1 MNEIAQ
7 HFLET
12 YARGGE
18 VDGGWKFGKALQQ
31 SRLDYSP
38 DSLARLDQLLA
49 AIRERAKPVA
59 ADFLGDVQGR
69 NFCSLLAFY
78 LMAVVNRRT
87 HAVIEW
93 HDHAS
98 AQAAVPAGT
107 RLPQGPFSRL
117 VAIAPDQGALYT
129 PLGWVHDALFGEGVR
144 RPAADWIAAVIGQIE
159 REVPAAWASAAR
171 DMGFLAAHLMFM
183 VADGGTA
190 IHTLLSN
197 HPGGRKILHMIM
209 ADEPLKAGRADLDA
223 NRDGLPWLT
232 FGYAGYFPFGD
243 GSKAHA
249 IVVELRTYGEQP
261 LRLSVAFMYRPASP
275 GSPFAILEPQGLSS
289 SATPA
294 QSAALMPAMNAGIQS
309 FKWPRGSW
317 DALREASA
325 KVDASSPGFAPTA
338 QAPLDGDRGD
348 DPRLTYADGEPIR
361 VGDAVLSGDCVWP
374 ARVVLLPPDEYGRP
388 RCVFEAT
395 DGLRRVL
402 SAEGAREE
410 LQFVARNPPDHVAA
424 CVAYLEDNLRQ
435 GSLHARYVLGL
446 LNWHGVGMPKNAGV
460 GLRLVQAAADAGHA
474 AAETEIARIYLAGD
488 TVAADTAKG
497 IDYLQRSASRGHPRA
512 MGLLGEMHET
522 GQLVAVDF
530 PKALTLYKRA
540 IAAGDAEA
548 MLSMARLLLEGQ
560 RVPLDAKQAGALI
573 EQAAATGLVAAIY
586 LLAQRC
592 DDGDGVPQDH
602 ARAVALYEQAAAQGH
617 ARSINNLAD
626 KYENGLGV
634 PQDLDKAVALYRQAA
649 DKNIIAAWYSLGKMA
664 AEGRGL
670 PRDLAEA
677 ARWMKLAAA
686 HDFLQSRALLAD
698 YLRAQGPGRIADAE
712 RVLAQAATLEPQALV
727 DAAAKVSTG
736 AADGAA
742 RVLAFKLLMQAARRG
757 HAGAQFQVG
766 EAYRRGVGVDASM
779 QLAMEW
785 LERAAGQDH
794 AGAIRTLGEVYES
807 GELGERN
814 SELAF
819 GYSLRTARS
828 GTGAPAANA
837 AYRVARMYED
847 GRGATV
853 DLSEALRWME
863 AAADHGVADAEARV
877 ALLQRAVAAAQG
889 SGASEAGKKP
899 GWKFW

>member
-49 AIRERAKPVA
+49 AVRERAKPVA
-59 ADFLGDVQGR
+59 ADFIDNVQGR
-69 NFCSLLAFY
+69 NFCALLAYY

-93 HDHAS
+93 HDLAS

-107 RLPQGPFSRL
+107 RLPEEPFSRL
-117 VAIAPDQGALYT
+117 VAMAPDQGSLYM
-129 PLGWVHDALFGEGVR
+129 PLGWIHDALFGDGTR
-144 RPAADWIAAVIGQIE
+144 RPAANWVADVIGQIE
-159 REVPAAWASAAR
+159 RDVPAAWSSAMR
-171 DMGFLAAHLMFM
+171 DMGTLAAYQMFM
-183 VADGGTA
+183 VADGGTP
-190 IHTLLSN
+190 IHTVLSN
-197 HPGGRKILHMIM
+197 HPGGRRIFHTLMV
-209 ADEPLKAGRADLDA
+209 DEQLKAGRVQLEE

-232 FGYAGYFPFGD
+232 LGYDGYFTSERG
-243 GSKAHA
+243 GKAHA
-249 IVVELRTYGEQP
+249 IVVELRTYGDQP
-261 LRLSVAFMYRPASP
+261 LKLSIAFMYRPAT
-275 GSPFAILEPQGLSS
+275 GGAPFAILEPQGLSS

-294 QSAALMPAMNAGIQS
+294 QSSALMPALNAGIQS

-317 DALREASA
+317 DALREAPA
-325 KVDASSPGFAPTA
+325 KAEASP
-338 QAPLDGDRGD
+338 DGDHGD
-348 DPRLTYADGEPIR
+348 DARLAYADGEPIR
-361 VGDAVLSGDCVWP
+361 VGDAVLSGDCIWP
-374 ARVVLLPPDEYGRP
+374 ARIVLLPPDQHGRP
-388 RCVFEAT
+388 RCVFEGT
-395 DGLRRVL
+395 DGLQRVL
-402 SAEGAREE
+402 TAERAREE

-424 CVAYLEDNLRQ
+424 CVAYLEDNVQQ
-435 GSLHARYVLGL
+435 GSVHARYVLGL
-446 LNWHGVGMPKNAGV
+446 LHWRGIGMPKNAGI

-474 AAETEIARIYLAGD
+474 PAETEIARIYLAGD
-488 TVAADTAKG
+488 TVAVDTAKG
-497 IDYLQRSASRGHPRA
+497 IEYVQRAASHGHPRA
-512 MGLLGEMHET
+512 MGHLGEMHEA
-522 GQLVAVDF
+522 GRLVAIDL
-530 PKALTLYKRA
+530 PKAVTLYKRA
-540 IAAGDAEA
+540 IAAGDAAA
-548 MLSMARLLLEGQ
+548 MLSLARLLLQGQ
-560 RVPLDAKQAGALI
+560 GVTADAKQAAALI
-573 EQAAATGLVAAIY
+573 EQAAATGHVPAVY

-592 DDGDGVPQDH
+592 SDGDGVPQDY
-602 ARAVALYEQAAAQGH
+602 ARAVELYEQAAAQGH

-634 PQDLDKAVALYRQAA
+634 AQDLEKAVKLYRQAA

-670 PRDLAEA
+670 PRDMAEA

-698 YLRAQGPGRIADAE
+698 YLRAQGPSRVEDGE
-712 RVLAQAATLEPQALV
+712 RALAQAATLEPQALV
-727 DAAAKVSTG
+727 DAAAKVAAGSVDSTSR
-736 AADGAA
+736 A
-742 RVLAFKLLMQAARRG
+742 LAFKLLMQAARRG
-757 HAGAQFQVG
+757 HSGAQFQVADG
-766 EAYRRGVGVDASM
+766 YRRGVGIDSSA

-785 LERAAGQDH
+785 LERAATQDH
-794 AGAIRTLGEVYES
+794 AGAIRTLGELYET

-828 GTGAPAANA
+828 GTGGPAANA

-847 GRGATV
+847 GRGTTV

-877 ALLQRAVAAAQG
+877 VALKRAIAAASG
-889 SGASEAGKKP
+889 SSEAAAGKKP